1 MTELRIPA
9 AGDAVSEVQ
18 LVEWSATDGAS
29 VSEGDVL
36 YSIESEKSI
45 LDVES
50 PASGV
55 LRILEQPGATLVV
68 GHLVGRID

>member
-18 LVEWSATDGAS
+18 LVEWTVTDGATI
-29 VSEGDVL
+29 SEGDVI

-55 LRILEQPGATLVV
+55 LRILEQPGATLAV

>member
-18 LVEWSATDGAS
+18 LVEWAAKDGAT
-29 VSEGDVL
+29 VAEGDVL
-36 YSIESEKSI
+36 YSIESDKSI

-55 LRILEQPGATLVV
+55 LQILEQPGSTLAI
-68 GHLVGRID
+68 GHLVGHIA